1 MLNLILA
8 LAGIFALIVGIGRL
22 LHRYFIYLPDCTR
35 VDPKDAGLQG
45 VEEINRLQGDRRHQ
59 AYRLVSAR
67 ARVEADAALLH
78 RQ

>member
-45 VEEINRLQGDRRHQ
+45 VEEIAFKAGGKQYTGKLNGKTLE
-59 AYRLVSAR
+59 LK
-67 ARVEADAALLH
+67 
-78 RQ
+78 